1 MNKYEGMTVN
11 ERLYV
16 SGLIDE
22 FYKAV
27 EKKDIEAVIS
37 ILKKVELSNNQI
49 KPILTALSLPFFLF
63 PAN

>member
-1 MNKYEGMTVN
+1 MNKYEGMTVK

-49 KPILTALSLPFFLF
+49 KPILTALSLPYI
-63 PAN
+63 

>member
-11 ERLYV
+11 ECLYV

-27 EKKDIEAVIS
+27 EKKRYRSCYIYFSNVKFTLYLIVCLICPDIICLE
-37 ILKKVELSNNQI
+37 NG
-49 KPILTALSLPFFLF
+49 
-63 PAN
+63 

>member
-11 ERLYV
+11 ECLYV

-27 EKKDIEAVIS
+27 EKKKIS
-37 ILKKVELSNNQI
+37 KLLYPS
-49 KPILTALSLPFFLF
+49 
-63 PAN
+63 

>member
-11 ERLYV
+11 ECLYV

-37 ILKKVELSNNQI
+37 ILKRVELSNNQI
-49 KPILTALSLPFFLF
+49 EAILVTLNLPYI
-63 PAN
+63 

>member
-11 ERLYV
+11 ECLYV

-37 ILKKVELSNNQI
+37 ILKGWSYRII
-49 KPILTALSLPFFLF
+49 KLSLF
-63 PAN
+63 

>member
-37 ILKKVELSNNQI
+37 ILKRVELSNNQI
-49 KPILTALSLPFFLF
+49 EPILVTLNLPYI
-63 PAN
+63 

>member
-49 KPILTALSLPFFLF
+49 KPILTALSLPYILI
-63 PAN
+63 A

>member
-11 ERLYV
+11 ECLYV

-27 EKKDIEAVIS
+27 EKKRYRSCYIHLKMGGVIE
-37 ILKKVELSNNQI
+37 
-49 KPILTALSLPFFLF
+49 
-63 PAN
+63 

>member
-11 ERLYV
+11 ECLYV

-27 EKKDIEAVIS
+27 EKKRYRSCYI
-37 ILKKVELSNNQI
+37 ILKRVELSNNQI
-49 KPILTALSLPFFLF
+49 EPILVTLNLPYI
-63 PAN
+63 

>member
-27 EKKDIEAVIS
+27 EKKDIETVIS
-37 ILKKVELSNNQI
+37 ILKKVELSNGQI
-49 KPILTALSLPFFLF
+49 KTILTTFNLSYI
-63 PAN
+63 

>member
-11 ERLYV
+11 ERLYI

-49 KPILTALSLPFFLF
+49 KPILTALSLPYILI
-63 PAN
+63 A

>member
-11 ERLYV
+11 ECLYV

-27 EKKDIEAVIS
+27 EKKRYRSCYIH
-37 ILKKVELSNNQI
+37 LKKGKFNVTKIGSI
-49 KPILTALSLPFFLF
+49 
-63 PAN
+63 

>member
-27 EKKDIEAVIS
+27 EKKDIETVIS
-37 ILKKVELSNNQI
+37 ILKKVELSNDQI
-49 KPILTALSLPFFLF
+49 KTILTALNLSYI
-63 PAN
+63 